1 LRPSE
6 AAGMVLLVPDWGMG
20 ESAAETAAVSNYHAR
35 ISEQSTHGD
44 PSGWKDP
51 EFQPEPLEDELAL
64 LPLKSQVR
72 YYIKFAYSG
81 IFVW

>member
-1 LRPSE
+1 
-6 AAGMVLLVPDWGMG
+6 MVLLVPDWGMG

-35 ISEQSTHGD
+35 ISEQSTNGD

-72 YYIKFAYSG
+72 YFAQYWCFFIISLL
-81 IFVW
+81 FVIN

>member
-1 LRPSE
+1 
-6 AAGMVLLVPDWGMG
+6 MVLLVPDWGMG

-35 ISEQSTHGD
+35 ISEQSTKGD

-72 YYIKFAYSG
+72 YFTFLVLFTVIVITLVFA
-81 IFVW
+81 IN